1 MKIKC
6 VAVLIDAEGAV
17 SYQQFDRYNAAETF
31 VRESR
36 KTGKFVNGWACESR
50 YAFEIKAEDL
60 HTIVP
65 APVQSDP
72 EPSDI
77 TPEEI
82 DDLLP
87 EIQDESDD
95 SDDSTDEVKRGRG
108 RPRKV

>member
-1 MKIKC
+1 MKTKC
-6 VAVLIDAEGAV
+6 VAILIDAEGVV
-17 SYQQFDRYNAAETF
+17 SYQSFDRYNAAETF

-36 KTGKFVNGWACESR
+36 KTGKYVNGWACESR

-65 APVQSDP
+65 DP
-72 EPSDI
+72 AQPDHEPSDI
-77 TPEEI
+77 TMEEI

-87 EIQDESDD
+87 EIPDESDE
-95 SDDSTDEVKRGRG
+95 SDESTDEVKRGRG